1 MENAA
6 LFGFPVLTY
15 LTPSDQLIFIASLS
29 QICYNCCGFLYEF
42 LFCLWACPLRCRNFF
57 QHVKPYYSFHVRPSP
72 FFRRFHP
79 VIPIYYLCIWQQFC
93 LMQSSKHL
101 NCKNIIHITA
111 SVTLFRIMN
120 RLCQIQQYSYKWI
133 IYVPLTQPQVPVFF
147 LCTKY
152 HFPFCGLL
160 FV

>member
-6 LFGFPVLTY
+6 LFGFPALTY

-29 QICYNCCGFLYEF
+29 QICYNNRGFLYEF

-57 QHVKPYYSFHVRPSP
+57 QHVKPHHSFHNRPSP

-93 LMQSSKHL
+93 LVQSNSL
-101 NCKNIIHITA
+101 LYHITA
-111 SVTLFRIMN
+111 SSLPSVNHNEQTTINLTNFFKKFLVYLFFTAYN
-120 RLCQIQQYSYKWI
+120 GSVVK
-133 IYVPLTQPQVPVFF
+133 
-147 LCTKY
+147 TKI
-152 HFPFCGLL
+152 
-160 FV
+160 